1 MRLLADTHVFLWI
14 AAEPLRLSERVREM
28 ITDAANQVYLSHVS
42 VWEIAIKHALKPGS
56 LPISGSAALQ
66 YFTESGFLLLAVS
79 PQHAA
84 GVEQLPLLHADPF
97 DRMLVAQA
105 LTEPLRLV
113 TADEKVAR
121 YSDSIIFVD

>member
-1 MRLLADTHVFLWI
+1 MSI
-14 AAEPLRLSERVREM
+14 
-28 ITDAANQVYLSHVS
+28 
-42 VWEIAIKHALKPGS
+42 WEIAIKHALKPGS